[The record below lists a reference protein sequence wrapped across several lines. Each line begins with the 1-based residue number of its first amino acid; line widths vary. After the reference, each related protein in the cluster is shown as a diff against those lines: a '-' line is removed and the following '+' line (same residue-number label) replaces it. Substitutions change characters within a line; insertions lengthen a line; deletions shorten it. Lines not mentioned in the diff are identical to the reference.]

1 MSVQYATREE
11 WRRITNSPRMNEVSG
26 PKWIECLFADEPG
39 DKSKIWYCKE
49 QYCMVPFYSSLNEL
63 RQRSILCIFLNTKIL
78 MDTI

>member
-1 MSVQYATREE
+1 MRVQYATREE

-39 DKSKIWYCKE
+39 DKSKIWYFKE
-49 QYCMVPFYSSLNEL
+49 QYSMVPFYCSLNEL